1 MKFFPFYILIL
12 LYSCNNYTKS
22 LPIYGR
28 PDIIENKTDN
38 GISYDTIPHSVED
51 FQFLNQDSMIVSNLT
66 FSNSI
71 YIADFFFTTCP
82 TICPVMK
89 NNMIKVYEKYIDNSK
104 VKYLSHT
111 INPLYDNV
119 EILSKYSDR
128 LGVDSDTWHFV
139 TGDLDEI
146 YDIAKSSYMVTAIED
161 KNEPGGF
168 LHSGVF
174 LLVDNNRNI
183 RGVYDGTDM
192 SEVNRLIN
200 DIEVLLETIS

>member
-1 MKFFPFYILIL
+1 MKFLPFYIFIL
-12 LYSCNNYTKS
+12 LFSCNYPIKE

-28 PDIIENKTDN
+28 QEIIENKTNN
-38 GISYDTIPHSVED
+38 GISYDTIPHSVEN
-51 FQFLNQDSMIVSNLT
+51 FQFINQDSMVVTNST

-89 NNMIKVYEKYIDNSK
+89 NNMIKVYDKYIDNSK

-119 EILSKYSDR
+119 EILSRYSER
-128 LGVDSDTWHFV
+128 LDVDSNIWHFV

-161 KNEPGGF
+161 KDEPGGF